1 MLRLF
6 VGNIPH
12 SCGDTELKAWFEQQG
27 HSVTF
32 SQVIRDRLT
41 GHSRGFGFVELS
53 DTSDLRS
60 AVERLN
66 GQRLAPMRAR
76 QRALAE
82 KLRALLA
89 RTVVAPS

>member
-12 SCGDTELKAWFEQQG
+12 SCGDTELKSWFEQQG

-66 GQRLAPMRAR
+66 GQRLSGRVLTVSAATPRAA
-76 QRALAE
+76 RAGAQPQHV
-82 KLRALLA
+82 R
-89 RTVVAPS
+89 